1 LPRLHTLVFAGLA
14 VALTGALPA
23 PAQTTSVSH
32 LAVQSG
38 NGQAA
43 CICIT
48 ATLQAFQPLSVK
60 ATDTNGNPVAGATI
74 SWSVTSGQV
83 TLGPPPGTTTAT
95 SITGSDG
102 IATEEIHLIVLN
114 NIESTAV
121 PYLVS
126 IIQAS
131 SNNAAVTFTETQS
144 LVTNQGSSVIQ
155 ANGPTLNG
163 ANLSEATLSGNVGST
178 LGTPIQTLVGG
189 VDQASNGV
197 SNVSV
202 RIFNAQTSPTL
213 TCAFQGGYADPGSVL
228 SGPHGTALCNPT
240 FNGSG
245 TGSFYVLI
253 GGVAGGTSISSALYL
268 EQFGPYQFTSQA
280 GAPAAIQIVSGN
292 NQVVN
297 IGQTLNP
304 LVAKLVDAGG
314 NPVQGQTM
322 TWSVVPAGSIAL
334 SVSPAITD
342 NNGEVSITGNLNRL
356 ASAGAQVTV
365 ALASNPQIS
374 ATFQETLTGSLT
386 TMAKV
391 GGDGQTA
398 QEGTTFAQKLVVQLN
413 GTAGP
418 VQGYPVQF
426 LVNGPVTLVE
436 GTTINTDGNGQAAV
450 TVKAGALSG
459 SATVTAVAG
468 ALSQVFNLTVS
479 ATTVGPPPNGMT
491 IVSGNPQSAIINTTF
506 GAPLIVQVN
515 STAGPVAG
523 FVVNFSSTGPVS
535 LSTAAVQTNSS
546 GQASITVVAG
556 AAPGA
561 ATVTA
566 SISGF
571 SQTFNLTVQPP
582 GPNVTASS
590 FLNAASR
597 QVGALSPCSLA
608 ILSAQG
614 LTPDGIGDLSPAPI
628 VGRLPH
634 KVHNLGVT
642 FAGIPAPIVSV
653 AMGASNPEVT
663 LQVPCEVTPGGS
675 VAVVVTVNNGG
686 TATTNIPISV
696 VSPGVFQTVMSDGN
710 SRAVVVRD
718 DGSFADIG
726 GSDASDPNNPAR
738 LNENVRL
745 YMTGLGVTTPAVG
758 TDSIQNP
765 NADLVGRDAVV
776 AGVVQAGIV
785 GGPGLQ
791 VVSARQAPG
800 LIGVYE
806 VEVFIPNNAPTGNN
820 VPISIGIVPL
830 GASSGTPAV
839 TAPTS
844 TLPIGQ

>member
-1 LPRLHTLVFAGLA
+1 LPRFHTLVFAGLA
-14 VALTGALPA
+14 VALTGARSA
-23 PAQTTSVSH
+23 PAQTTSVAH

-48 ATLQAFQPLSVK
+48 ATLQAFQPISVK
-60 ATDTNGNPVAGATI
+60 AIDTNGNPVAGATI
-74 SWSVTSGQV
+74 AWSVTSGQI
-83 TLGPPPGTTTAT
+83 TLGAPPATTAT

-102 IATEEIHLIVLN
+102 IATEQISLIVLN

-126 IIQAS
+126 TIQAS
-131 SNNAAVTFTETQS
+131 SNNNAVTFTETQS

-197 SNVSV
+197 ANISV
-202 RIFNAQTSPTL
+202 RIFNVQTSPTL

-253 GGVAGGTSISSALYL
+253 GGVAGSGTTISSALYL
-268 EQFGPYQFTSQA
+268 QQFGPYQFTSQA

-297 IGQTLNP
+297 IGTTLNP

-314 NPVQGQTM
+314 NPVQGQAM
-322 TWSVVPAGSIAL
+322 TWSVVPAGAIAL
-334 SVSPAITD
+334 SVSPSTTD
-342 NNGEVSITGNLNRL
+342 NNGEVSITGTLNRL

-374 ATFQETLTGSLT
+374 ATFQETVTGSLT

-413 GTAGP
+413 GASGP
-418 VQGYPVQF
+418 VVSYPVQF

-436 GTTINTDGNGQAAV
+436 GTTINTDANGQAAV
-450 TVKAGALSG
+450 TVKAGALTG
-459 SATVTAVAG
+459 TATVTAVAG
-468 ALSQVFNLTVS
+468 ALTQVFNLTVTS
-479 ATTVGPPPNGMT
+479 TPVGPPPNGMT
-491 IVSGNPQSAIINTTF
+491 IVSGNPQGAIINTTF
-506 GAPLIVQVN
+506 AAPLIVQVN

-523 FVVNFSSTGPVS
+523 YVVNFSSTGPVS
-535 LSTAAVQTNSS
+535 LSTAAVPTNSS
-546 GQASITVVAG
+546 GQASITVTAG

-571 SQTFNLTVQPP
+571 SQTFTLNVLPP
-582 GPNVTASS
+582 GPNVTPSS

-608 ILSAQG
+608 IISAQG

-663 LQVPCEVTPGGS
+663 LQVPCEVTPGAS

-686 TATTNIPISV
+686 TATANIPISV

-745 YMTGLGVTTPAVG
+745 YLTGLGVTTPAVG

-820 VPISIGIVPL
+820 VPISFGIVPL